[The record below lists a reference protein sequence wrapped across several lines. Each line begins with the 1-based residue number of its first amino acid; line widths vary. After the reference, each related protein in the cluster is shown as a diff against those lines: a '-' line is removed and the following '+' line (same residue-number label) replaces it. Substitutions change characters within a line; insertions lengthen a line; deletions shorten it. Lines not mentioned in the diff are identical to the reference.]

1 MNRRSYLDSLLGQ
14 IHCKRAC
21 PMIEEELQGHI
32 EEQKRDF
39 MAHGMTDQEAEE
51 AAVREMGD
59 PVEVGRQLDKIHR
72 PRTPYL
78 LIGFIIVLSGIGVSV
93 QIAINRLIEMGD
105 GFGLYTSY
113 VQDMLAGMGLGMVLM
128 IVICCMDYRVIG
140 KYAMHVWAALNGM
153 LVLWEVAGVVVNG
166 VIRTTAISCMLL
178 PAFAAVLYHYKGK
191 GTKGLIKCL
200 ACYMLP
206 ILLSCWVSWSV
217 VYTMLFYVAGAIL
230 IFAAIAKKWFGCC
243 RTKQNI
249 TVAGWILG
257 FTAVMAMLGMV
268 MYQFLEAY
276 QRARLDAAVQ
286 MSGDIPDYI
295 AEMLSRM
302 SLVMNHSADIM
313 LLDDQAIALTSIRS
327 DYILTFVFQ
336 CLGGWQGIL
345 IIAFVVG
352 FVILLC
358 VHVHRQ
364 KNPLGYMLSLS
375 ILLMMTME
383 ILLYVGV
390 NFGYFPATSIS
401 MPFFTG
407 GKVNMFVTYIYMG
420 LMLSVYRN
428 QNLIPAE

>member
-1 MNRRSYLDSLLGQ
+1 
-14 IHCKRAC
+14 
-21 PMIEEELQGHI
+21 MIEEELQGHI

-39 MAHGMTDQEAEE
+39 MAHGMTDQEAED

-72 PRTPYL
+72 PRMPYL
-78 LIGFIIVLSGIGVSV
+78 LMGFIIGLSGIGVSI
-93 QIAINRLIEMGD
+93 QIAINKLIEMGD

-113 VQDMLAGMGLGMVLM
+113 VQDMLVGMGLGMVLM
-128 IVICCMDYRVIG
+128 MVICCIDYRIIG
-140 KYAMHVWAALNGM
+140 KYAMYVWAALNGM
-153 LVLWEVAGVVVNG
+153 IALQAVMGIVVNG
-166 VIRTTAISCMLL
+166 VIRTNAISCMLL

-230 IFAAIAKKWFGCC
+230 IFAAIAKKWFGCG

-249 TVAGWILG
+249 TAAGWILG
-257 FTAVMAMLGMV
+257 LTAVLALLGMV
-268 MYQFLEAY
+268 MYQFLEVY
-276 QRARLDAAVQ
+276 QRARLAAAAQ

-295 AEMLSRM
+295 VEMLNRM
-302 SLVMNHSADIM
+302 SLVMNNGADIM
-313 LLDDQAIALTSIRS
+313 LLDDQALALTNIRS
-327 DYILTFVFQ
+327 DYILAFVFQ
-336 CLGGWQGIL
+336 CLGSWQGML
-345 IIAFVVG
+345 ITALVVG

-358 VHVHRQ
+358 VLVHRQ
-364 KNPLGYMLSLS
+364 KNPLGYILSLS

-383 ILLYVGV
+383 ILLYVGANV
-390 NFGYFPATSIS
+390 GYLPVASIS